1 VDGTAGAW
9 CARVITPRAT
19 FKMLCFAAAA
29 LSGCVAGEVFD
40 DGEDGSLGGGRDA
53 GGGDDG
59 LVAVAH
65 DRELRGVW
73 IATVYN
79 INFPS
84 RPGLPAQEQQAE
96 LTGLLDTIEAAGLN
110 AVFFQVRPEGDALY
124 ASSLEPWS
132 RFLTGTQGQDPGY
145 DPLAFLI
152 DEAHARGVEVHAW
165 LNPYRAQVNR
175 ENPVAAPHVAVTM
188 PEHMRAY
195 GSLLWMDPG
204 APAVRDHTV
213 EVVLDLVRRY
223 AIDGIHFDDYF
234 YPYPDGTSF
243 PDDATFAAYVEAD
256 GELERDDWRR
266 DNVNRLI
273 ERLSEE
279 IAAEAPHVR
288 FGISPFGIY
297 RPGIPEGIT
306 GLDQYASLF
315 ADPVAW
321 MQNDW
326 LDYIAPQLYWNS
338 TRPQQDYGTLL
349 DWWTTIV
356 GEGRYVF
363 AGNYLAMLGTEP
375 AWSVDEFRQQLLIS
389 RAHRGDG
396 PGEGSMGNIHYHVGP
411 LASGREQIDLV
422 LRDEFYATPALT
434 PPVALLRD
442 VPVAAP
448 DLTLAGGEVV
458 IEHADPASLR
468 AWVVYREGD
477 AGFEIDRIVPAS
489 RARLDL
495 GPGRWA
501 ISAAGRHGVESE
513 GRVVEL

>member
-1 VDGTAGAW
+1 
-9 CARVITPRAT
+9 
-19 FKMLCFAAAA
+19 MLTRKESLSALYLAAAVA
-29 LSGCVAGEVFD
+29 SGCVAGEVFEG
-40 DGEDGSLGGGRDA
+40 GEQKEPPGGHDA
-53 GGGDDG
+53 GADEDE

-84 RPGLPAQEQQAE
+84 RDDLPAEEQQAE
-96 LTGLLDTIEAAGLN
+96 LVTLLDTIEATGLN

-145 DPLAFLI
+145 DPLAFLL
-152 DEAHARGVEVHAW
+152 DEAHARSLEVHAW
-165 LNPYRAQVNR
+165 LNPYRAQVSR
-175 ENPVAAPHVAVTM
+175 DEAPVAPHVATTM

-204 APAVRDHTV
+204 ARPVQDHTV

-234 YPYPDGTSF
+234 YPYPDGTPF
-243 PDDATFAAYVEAD
+243 PDDATYDLYVQS
-256 GELERDDWRR
+256 GGRMERDDWRR

-273 ERLSEE
+273 ERLS
-279 IAAEAPHVR
+279 IAIADEAPHVR

-321 MQNDW
+321 MENDW

-363 AGNYLAMLGTEP
+363 AGNYLAMLGTEE

-411 LASGREQIDLV
+411 LSTERQGIGDV
-422 LRDEFYATPALT
+422 LRDEYYATPALT
-434 PPVALLRD
+434 PPVAVMRD

-448 DLTLAGGEVV
+448 EASVEGGEVV
-458 IEHADPASLR
+458 LEHAERDALR
-468 AWVVYREGD
+468 AWVVYREREGR
-477 AGFEIDRIVPAS
+477 FEIDRLVPAS
-489 RARLDL
+489 RDRLEL
-495 GPGRWA
+495 APGRWA
-501 ISAAGRHGVESE
+501 ISAAGLHGVESA
-513 GRVVEL
+513 GRVIEL